1 MSFLGWKSKLNVFS
15 KRPGVQAGDRA
26 VDFFLI
32 NKEDPELFLDLVSGP
47 NLSVVIFAT
56 HLKSIEKQLRQ
67 LDFLVNAKFPFLQI
81 FVILK
86 EDGITE
92 LVDFTGKIAC
102 CKTKDFEKY
111 ANDFPVMYVLR
122 PDKYIGL
129 KQEQIDLKSLE
140 HYLNQTLGF

>member
-1 MSFLGWKSKLNVFS
+1 MLVTVVLLGAL
-15 KRPGVQAGDRA
+15 
-26 VDFFLI
+26 
-32 NKEDPELFLDLVSGP
+32 LVSCGDSKEVASLKVDCARILA
-47 NLSVVIFAT
+47 N
-56 HLKSIEKQLRQ
+56 LKSIEKQLRQ